1 MNAFRKVREYFVF
14 TRSEQKILFMLSMV
28 FCIGAGIKAYRT
40 MTDAPAER
48 SFDYTLSDSVF
59 AARSAAVPAS
69 RPDST
74 RARTDLN
81 TATRAQLIALPGI
94 GPKLADR
101 MIAYRS
107 AHRKFRTINE
117 VRKIA
122 GIGAKKFELLRS
134 TIEVK
139 PDTGR

>member
-1 MNAFRKVREYFVF
+1 MNAFNKVREFVVF
-14 TRSEQKILFMLSMV
+14 TRSEQKILFMLSVV

-40 MTDAPAER
+40 MTDTPAER
-48 SFDYTLSDSVF
+48 SFDYRQSDSVF
-59 AARSAAVPAS
+59 AARTTAVTAA
-69 RPDST
+69 RGDSSH
-74 RARTDLN
+74 ARTNLN

-107 AHRKFRTINE
+107 AHTKFHTINE

>member
-1 MNAFRKVREYFVF
+1 MNAFRKVRGYFVF
-14 TRSEQKILFMLSMV
+14 TRNEQKILFMLSVV

-40 MTDAPAER
+40 LTGAPAE
-48 SFDYTLSDSVF
+48 SGFDYRRSDSVF
-59 AARSAAVPAS
+59 AARTTAPAAG
-69 RPDST
+69 RGDST

-81 TATRAQLIALPGI
+81 RATRSQLIALPGI

-101 MIAYRS
+101 IIAYRS
-107 AHRKFRTINE
+107 AHTRFRTIND

-122 GIGAKKFELLRS
+122 GIGTKKFELLRR
-134 TIEVK
+134 TIEVT

>member
-14 TRSEQKILFMLSMV
+14 TRSEQKILFMLSVV

-40 MTDAPAER
+40 VTEAPPER

-59 AARSAAVPAS
+59 AARSAAAAPH
-69 RPDST
+69 RDST

-107 AHRKFRTINE
+107 AHTKFRTINE

-122 GIGAKKFELLRS
+122 GIGAKKFERLRS